1 SDPDYNNDYSGTSP
15 DPDLSDYTPVA
26 DPDQDIITE
35 QVYDPN
41 GNLVQSID
49 PLGNVALTVYDA
61 LNRPVSTVR
70 NNVAQGNHVTD
81 PVYWVWNATS
91 GCWEYCDTDISPIT
105 HVADND
111 HYLIQDTVYDALCRV
126 VYNLAV
132 DGIIARS
139 AYDSL

>member
-1 SDPDYNNDYSGTSP
+1 IIADTDYNDRGMVRFQRDVLGHVTLLGYNDAGRLVKTLRNASDPDYNNDYSGTSP

-61 LNRPVSTVR
+61 LNRPVRTVR
-70 NNVAQGNHVTD
+70 NYVAQGNPVTD
-81 PVYWVWNATS
+81 PVDWVWNATS
-91 GCWEYCDTDISPIT
+91 GCWEYSDTDI
-105 HVADND
+105 
-111 HYLIQDTVYDALCRV
+111 
-126 VYNLAV
+126 
-132 DGIIARS
+132 
-139 AYDSL
+139 